1 MTGMDSEKSRD
12 APDVFR
18 AAGMADGRIADYLCQ
33 RAASGRKESLLH
45 QPGSTKA
52 IVSHLYARADEL
64 KLLNTATQLLQRI
77 SAWSQRCKV
86 IPGISDPR
94 HPPPE

>member
-18 AAGMADGRIADYLCQ
+18 AAGMADGRIADYLCH

-45 QPGSTKA
+45 QLGSTKA
-52 IVSHLYARADEL
+52 IESHLYARAEEL
-64 KLLNTATQLLQRI
+64 NYLEHGNSVVATHKRVVATL
-77 SAWSQRCKV
+77 
-86 IPGISDPR
+86 
-94 HPPPE
+94 